1 MTLKV
6 ISAETT
12 LFDGEVSLVTLP
24 GAGGLFTVLENHA
37 SLVSA
42 LSAGEIE
49 YEPAGDGA
57 SRQTMAIEGGIVDV
71 DRNVV
76 SVCIY

>member
-6 ISAETT
+6 ISAEKT
-12 LFDGEVSLVTLP
+12 LFDGQVSLVTLP
-24 GAGGLFTVLENHA
+24 GASGSFTVLENHA
-37 SLVSA
+37 SLVSV
-42 LSAGEIE
+42 LVKGNIVYQDAGNR
-49 YEPAGDGA
+49 
-57 SRQTMAIEGGIVDV
+57 RQMEIEGGIADI

>member
-6 ISAETT
+6 ISAEKI
-12 LFDGEVSLVTLP
+12 LFSGEVSMVTLP
-24 GAGGLFTVLENHA
+24 GEVGLFTVLENHA

-42 LSAGEIE
+42 LTKGSVEYQPSDGGERRRMDI
-49 YEPAGDGA
+49 D
-57 SRQTMAIEGGIVDV
+57 GGIADV

-76 SVCIY
+76 SVCVY

>member
-6 ISAETT
+6 ISAEKI
-12 LFDGEVSLVTLP
+12 LFDGQVSMVMLP
-24 GAGGLFTVLENHA
+24 GENGLFTVLENHA

-42 LSAGEIE
+42 LTKGSIE
-49 YEPAGDGA
+49 YQAEGA
-57 SRQTMAIEGGIVDV
+57 AQRESMAIEGGIVDV

>member
-6 ISAETT
+6 ISAEKI

-24 GAGGLFTVLENHA
+24 GEAGLFTVLANHA
-37 SLVSA
+37 SIVSVLVR
-42 LSAGEIE
+42 GNIE
-49 YEPAGDGA
+49 YQPEGA
-57 SRQTMAIEGGIVDV
+57 TERRSMAIEGGIVDV
-71 DRNVV
+71 DKNVV

>member
-6 ISAETT
+6 ISAEKT
-12 LFDGEVSLVTLP
+12 LFDGQVSLVTLP
-24 GAGGLFTVLENHA
+24 GVNGLFTVLENHA
-37 SLVSA
+37 SLVSV
-42 LSAGEIE
+42 LSSGLIE
-49 YEPAGDGA
+49 YQAVGDAERKRMEIG
-57 SRQTMAIEGGIVDV
+57 GGIVDV

>member
-6 ISAETT
+6 ISAEKI

-24 GAGGLFTVLENHA
+24 GEAGLFTVLANHA
-37 SLVSA
+37 SIVSVLVR
-42 LSAGEIE
+42 GNIE
-49 YEPAGDGA
+49 YQPEGSSERSA
-57 SRQTMAIEGGIVDV
+57 MAIDGGIVDV
-71 DRNVV
+71 DKNVV

>member
-6 ISAETT
+6 ISAEKI
-12 LFDGEVSLVTLP
+12 LFDGQVSIVKLP
-24 GAGGLFTVLENHA
+24 GENGLFAVLENHA

-42 LSAGEIE
+42 LTKGSIE
-49 YEPAGDGA
+49 YQPEG
-57 SRQTMAIEGGIVDV
+57 SSQRESMAIEGGIVDV
-71 DRNVV
+71 DKNVV

>member
-6 ISAETT
+6 ISAEKI
-12 LFDGEVSLVTLP
+12 LFDGKVSLVTLP
-24 GAGGLFTVLENHA
+24 GEAGLFTVLENHA
-37 SLVSA
+37 SLVSV
-42 LSAGEIE
+42 LVNGEIVYDDE
-49 YEPAGDGA
+49 ADGQRK
-57 SRQTMAIEGGIVDV
+57 SMPIEGGIADV

>member
-6 ISAETT
+6 ISAEAV
-12 LFDGEVSLVTLP
+12 LYEGEVEWVTLP
-24 GAGGLFTVLENHA
+24 GESGLFTVLRNHA
-37 SLVSA
+37 SLVST
-42 LSAGEIE
+42 LVPGKLRYGLDGHDEEQEIAGGV
-49 YEPAGDGA
+49 A
-57 SRQTMAIEGGIVDV
+57 DV

>member
-6 ISAETT
+6 ISAEKI

-24 GAGGLFTVLENHA
+24 GEAGLFTVLANHA
-37 SLVSA
+37 SIVSVLVR
-42 LSAGEIE
+42 GNIE
-49 YEPAGDGA
+49 YQPEGTAE
-57 SRQTMAIEGGIVDV
+57 RRLMAIDGGIVDV
-71 DRNVV
+71 DKNVV

>member
-6 ISAETT
+6 ISADQI
-12 LFDGEVSLVTLP
+12 LFDGQVSMVELP
-24 GAGGLFTVLENHA
+24 GANGLFTVLENHA

-42 LSAGEIE
+42 LVAGDIE
-49 YEPAGDGA
+49 YQPEG
-57 SRQTMAIEGGIVDV
+57 SEQRQSMPIAGGIVDV